1 MRGLEETRVVTEVL
15 DKDEV
20 LSEDGR
26 LAGLEKLVEG
36 VQGYEEEA
44 GVNQVPSLSSLN
56 TARPPTSLGRIVL
69 AIFHTQRTPENPFKR
84 SIKVNITRLA
94 QRNTPYTKLTSS
106 RLPS

>member
-1 MRGLEETRVVTEVL
+1 MRGLEETRVVPEVL

-20 LSEDGR
+20 LGEDGR
-26 LAGLEKLVEG
+26 LAGLEELVEG

-44 GVNQVPSLSSLN
+44 EIGQVPSLDSLDVL
-56 TARPPTSLGRIVL
+56 RPPTSLERIVL
-69 AIFHTQRTPENPFKR
+69 AVFHTQRTPENPFKR
-84 SIKVNITRLA
+84 SIKVNIPRLA